1 MGSAVGC
8 VLVFDAH
15 GLVEFASWLL
25 HWAVLF
31 IFLGRGAF
39 LSSMQM
45 LQGTV
50 GVVLLEGLGSIIA
63 SRSWGGVLCQGSGDS
78 TLASARADVIQ
89 SEVLFRHRAKP
100 SGSVWNPQSINS

>member
-1 MGSAVGC
+1 MLHKHSCQVSRFRSTCSLGQGEDPQACRVGSAVGC

-50 GVVLLEGLGSIIA
+50 GVVLLQGLGSIIA
-63 SRSWGGVLCQGSGDS
+63 SRSWGGRPLPR
-78 TLASARADVIQ
+78 L
-89 SEVLFRHRAKP
+89 
-100 SGSVWNPQSINS
+100 W